1 MHLSSKDTRLQYNT
15 QGNLSILKLF
25 KCESNHNRSGRNIK
39 YHFLKII
46 NYVRILM
53 FKKGLRNNR
62 SANNEAKPHLTV
74 RMRLRKRGYLPIQ
87 KLEKIRPSR
96 SSEVNS
102 PVISLKFCCARRNS
116 SASSSPA
123 HAPISCALPWS
134 RWRAASSSACR

>member
-1 MHLSSKDTRLQYNT
+1 M
-15 QGNLSILKLF
+15 LF
-25 KCESNHNRSGRNIK
+25 
-39 YHFLKII
+39 FKII

-74 RMRLRKRGYLPIQ
+74 RIRLRKRGYLPIQ

-102 PVISLKFCCARRNS
+102 PVISLKFCCAGRNS

-123 HAPISCALPWS
+123 QAT
-134 RWRAASSSACR
+134 

>member
-1 MHLSSKDTRLQYNT
+1 ML
-15 QGNLSILKLF
+15 
-25 KCESNHNRSGRNIK
+25 
-39 YHFLKII
+39 FLKII

-62 SANNEAKPHLTV
+62 SGNNEAKPHLTV

-123 HAPISCALPWS
+123 RLPTVALCPVVDVPLPVPAPVGGDDAPEAAFHVGVKAHALFEMVTQHVHAFTSP
-134 RWRAASSSACR
+134 CRETN